1 MNSYHSNCIVWKTSW
16 TYSKIPHIRNINIQ
30 RSPHTV
36 IPILTYRNNQNYFPW
51 ICMPNTIICLFHF
64 VRLTSEVLS
73 LVPTVSEV
81 TSLFSSSDYPPDFTK
96 TLPPLSATSDNIS
109 CSQHQN
115 LVNSKEGKFL
125 NRNYGCAE
133 APDYRPRICIQ

>member
-1 MNSYHSNCIVWKTSW
+1 MNIYHSICIVWNTSW

-36 IPILTYRNNQNYFPW
+36 IPILTYRK
-51 ICMPNTIICLFHF
+51 ICMPNTIVCLFYF

-73 LVPTVSEV
+73 LVPSVSEV

-96 TLPPLSATSDNIS
+96 TLPPLSVTSDNIS

-125 NRNYGCAE
+125 NWNYGCVE
-133 APDYRPRICIQ
+133 YKIL

>member
-1 MNSYHSNCIVWKTSW
+1 
-16 TYSKIPHIRNINIQ
+16 
-30 RSPHTV
+30 
-36 IPILTYRNNQNYFPW
+36 
-51 ICMPNTIICLFHF
+51 MPNTIVCLFYF

-73 LVPTVSEV
+73 LVPSVSEV

-96 TLPPLSATSDNIS
+96 TLPPLSVTSDNIS

-125 NRNYGCAE
+125 N
-133 APDYRPRICIQ
+133 

>member
-1 MNSYHSNCIVWKTSW
+1 
-16 TYSKIPHIRNINIQ
+16 
-30 RSPHTV
+30 
-36 IPILTYRNNQNYFPW
+36 
-51 ICMPNTIICLFHF
+51 MPNTILCLLYF
-64 VRLTSEVLS
+64 VRLTTEVLS

-96 TLPPLSATSDNIS
+96 KLPPLSATSDNIS

-125 NRNYGCAE
+125 NRNYGCVE
-133 APDYRPRICIQ
+133 DLLLTLYIHTIK